1 MDAVIKPPNAMRKT
15 LTLLI
20 ALTYTVLAQTTVD
33 LGRQARNIDFSNSP
47 FTKTFKTGTALP
59 STCSQGETYLKLD
72 AQTGQNITPAPART
86 FGRNRACPPR
96 LNLNLLNGP
105 GPVQRRHNSRKGPSG
120 SATASQI
127 LRQPVCLRCK
137 VRPQVLSGSTPLRPA
152 SIVAAHNLGAGNLNV
167 SGTGYTVD
175 ALGNGFPASS
185 LPFYRC
191 PVTSGVLPV
200 SCTDLRAPLSANS
213 VTAGPS
219 GAVSVDCSP
228 GNTCIVDLMPA
239 AVPMTT
245 SANAF
250 SGLNSFS
257 HLRLPAGST
266 PDSLQC
272 ASSGDA
278 GKVWIQTDATSGRQ
292 LYICE
297 GAAGWRLQGAPV
309 NISTTSNI
317 GYTASLPIGMPL
329 AAQTSV
335 TSANQI
341 RLVLTA
347 VSNPVQIARLAAW
360 IATASVGGKTR
371 VGIYKTD
378 GTLVAQT
385 AALDTGSVV
394 VRDSSITPVVLDPGY
409 YYFAWSVDNTTAK
422 LAGSG
427 TGTMTGLFNRVAA
440 SPGQATCTESMT
452 TAGLPATCTIA
463 PWPDTDGFPVIAVAG
478 FAQ

>member
-1 MDAVIKPPNAMRKT
+1 MRKT

-72 AQTGQNITPAPART
+72 AQTGQNIYACTSANIWAQQGVPAEAEPQSFEWTRT
-86 FGRNRACPPR
+86 
-96 LNLNLLNGP
+96 
-105 GPVQRRHNSRKGPSG
+105 
-120 SATASQI
+120 SATQAQLSQ
-127 LRQPVCLRCK
+127 
-137 VRPQVLSGSTPLRPA
+137 GSFRFGNSVTNITATGLFTLQGSPTGTIWIYA
-152 SIVAAHNLGAGNLNV
+152 AAAGSIVAAHNLGAGNLNV

-219 GAVSVDCSP
+219 GLSGVDCSP

-278 GKVWIQTDATSGRQ
+278 GKVWVQTDATSGRQ

-360 IATASVGGKTR
+360 IATASVGGKTG